1 MISFA
6 SWMEIAINQEM
17 PEFEKP
23 KYSQRSFSKIVP
35 QEDSF
40 NIIPVRISYG
50 TYNVFKKH
58 MNPRFS
64 LANRLL
70 DRRGSSVDWV
80 TIKASNE
87 EIANLREL
95 ADYIIGVVG
104 ETDDPR
110 KQAEIRT
117 AHGAIKDIENSM
129 SASKGD

>member
-1 MISFA
+1 
-6 SWMEIAINQEM
+6 MEIAINQEM
-17 PEFEKP
+17 PEFKNS
-23 KYSQRSFSKIVP
+23 KYGQRGLSKIVP

-40 NIIPVRISYG
+40 NIIPVKISYG

-58 MNPRFS
+58 INPRFS

-87 EIANLREL
+87 EIANLKEL
-95 ADYIIGVVG
+95 ADYIIGVAG

-117 AHGAIKDIENSM
+117 AHGAIKDIESSM
-129 SASKGD
+129 AGTKGA

>member
-6 SWMEIAINQEM
+6 NWMEIAINQEM
-17 PEFEKP
+17 PELSGSS
-23 KYSQRSFSKIVP
+23 YQRNVSKIIP

-40 NIIPVRISYG
+40 NIIPMKIGYG
-50 TYNVFKKH
+50 TYNIFKKH
-58 MNPRFS
+58 ISPRFS

-95 ADYIIGVVG
+95 ADYIIGTAG
-104 ETDDPR
+104 DDPR
-110 KQAEIRT
+110 KENEVRT
-117 AHGAIKDIENSM
+117 ALATIKEIENSM
-129 SASKGD
+129 SLTKGE